1 MKKIIILTLN
11 ILILFVFTC
20 RSYSSE
26 NPAPIKKIFSIEEIK
41 ALADVYV
48 NNNLALKNPAIVDV
62 DGDGNFDILIF
73 NAGNVEYYRNT
84 GTLEKPF
91 FVPENMHYDKYSTA
105 FFFDGNLPYPMFF
118 ADKNGDG
125 KPDMFVVK
133 DRIYNNHIKNTEYK
147 ILYSENVLDLDTG
160 TLVTIIL
167 ILVIVLLLLLILH
180 K

>member
-1 MKKIIILTLN
+1 MNKIICFSAVILVFFMSVQTVYSN
-11 ILILFVFTC
+11 NGPVSKNKVFTV
-20 RSYSSE
+20 
-26 NPAPIKKIFSIEEIK
+26 NEIK
-41 ALADVYV
+41 VLADAYV
-48 NNNLALKNPAIVDV
+48 NNNLGLKNPAIADV

-73 NAGNVEYYRNT
+73 NNGNVEYYRNT

-105 FFFDGNLPYPMFF
+105 FFFKGNLPYPIFF

-133 DRIYNNHIKNTEYK
+133 DKIEDINQTKSEYK
-147 ILYSENVLDLDTG
+147 VLYAENVLGLDTG

-167 ILVIVLLLLLILH
+167 VLVIVLLVLAIIH
-180 K
+180 